1 MATASRLIEILKET
15 AKRLESGATYR
26 WTHQGRC
33 NCGHLAQTITGMSP
47 DDIHQIAL
55 TGEGEWRDHAQ
66 TFCENSGLAVDD
78 LITQLLNAGLT
89 IEELGHL
96 EWLSDPEVLRWV
108 PSAQLPLDYK
118 RRSDVVA
125 YFKTWAKVLAAEEE
139 LRRNPAAN
147 VELNG
152 RPYVRRFRAET
163 ALDEN
168 PVSGRAA

>member
-1 MATASRLIEILKET
+1 MATVSRLIEILKDT
-15 AKRLESGATYR
+15 AKRLKSGATYR

-33 NCGHLAQTITGMSP
+33 NCGHLAQTITGLSP

-66 TFCENSGLAVDD
+66 TFCESSGLAVDD

-89 IEELGHL
+89 IEDLGHL
-96 EWLSDPEVLRWV
+96 EWLSDPKVLRWV
-108 PSAQLPLDYK
+108 PTTQLPLDYK
-118 RRSDVVA
+118 RRTDVVA
-125 YFKTWAKVLAAEEE
+125 YFETWAKVLAAEEE

-152 RPYVRRFRAET
+152 RQYVRRFRAET